1 MPLDITATCDIC
13 GARRQETN
21 RWWIAKKSSGALVI
35 RVYTLAG
42 AMGSGPIGQEG
53 RAILCGE
60 VCLHKWVGANL
71 GSLLEKEKEKEEI
84 S

>member
-13 GARRQETN
+13 GAVRLQTN
-21 RWWIAKKSSGALVI
+21 RWWIAKRSTGALVI
-35 RVYTLAG
+35 RAYTLAG
-42 AMGSGPIGQEG
+42 AQEG